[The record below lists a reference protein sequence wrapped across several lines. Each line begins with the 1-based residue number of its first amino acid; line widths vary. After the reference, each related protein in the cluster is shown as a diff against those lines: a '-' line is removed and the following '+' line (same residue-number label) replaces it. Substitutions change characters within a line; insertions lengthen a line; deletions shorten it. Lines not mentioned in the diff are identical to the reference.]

1 MLSAVEHPNII
12 KLRAVAACDLYQQP
26 GFFLILDRLYDTLDK
41 RLTQW
46 QHRSR
51 RVSSLFSVL
60 DRKGKKKTSLLEDRL
75 VASFDLSAA
84 LDYLHRQG

>member
-1 MLSAVEHPNII
+1 MLSAVEHPNIV
-12 KLRAVAACDLYQQP
+12 KLRAVAACDMYQQP
-26 GFFLILDRLYDTLDK
+26 GFFLILDRLDK
-41 RLTQW
+41 RLTKW

-84 LDYLHRQG
+84 LDYLHKRR